1 MKILTAAQIREA
13 DAYTIK
19 NEPISSIK
27 LMDRAAD
34 ELVNWLIVHIKI
46 FTRFE
51 YTFFCGVGN
60 NGGDALVM
68 ARIFK
73 ERKFR
78 AKVYIVESSKNYSPE
93 FEFNLKRLEEVNI
106 TPIFLTEE
114 NTNFELHENTVI
126 IDAIFGTGLSKPVT
140 GFVAEIIKKI
150 NTKEQEIISIDIP
163 SGLYADSNIQNKS
176 EAIIRATRTLSLQQP
191 KLAFFYPENHQF
203 VGDFNIIDIRLH
215 PAFLKEVSTN
225 YFYTTYSEIR
235 YLVKRR
241 SKFAH
246 KGTFGHALLIC
257 GSKGKMGAAVLA
269 AKSCMKT
276 GTGLTTAL
284 IPEIGLNVLQI
295 AVPEVM
301 CIATTTKDYINELP
315 TLSSFSAVGIG
326 PGIGTEKQTQNVL
339 KLLIQNSKSPLVI
352 DADALNILSEN
363 KTWLAFLPPNSIL
376 TPHPK
381 EFERLVGKWNNDEE
395 RLTLQK
401 ELAQKHQLYVVLKGA
416 NTAIAC
422 PDGKVFFNSTGNPG
436 MATAGSGDVLTGII
450 TGLLAQGYEPKIA
463 AILGVYLHGFAGDEA
478 LKKVGEVALN
488 ATDIIEH
495 IHCFFQQIDK
505 QYKDYF

>member
-1 MKILTAAQIREA
+1 MKILTAEQIREA

-27 LMDRAAD
+27 LMDRAAENCAD
-34 ELVNWLIVHIKI
+34 WLTKHHTNKTN
-46 FTRFE
+46 FTI
-51 YTFFCGVGN
+51 FCGVGN
-60 NGGDALVM
+60 NGGDGLAI
-68 ARIFK
+68 ARLLAVKKYTVTIF
-73 ERKFR
+73 
-78 AKVYIVESSKNYSPE
+78 IVEFSNNYSPD
-93 FEFNLKRLEEVNI
+93 FTINLKKLEEVAI
-106 TPIFLTEE
+106 TPIFLNEANPSFKLPEQT
-114 NTNFELHENTVI
+114 I
-126 IDAIFGTGLSKPVT
+126 IIEAIFGTGLSKPVT

-150 NTKEQEIISIDIP
+150 NAEEQQVISIDIP

-176 EAIIRATRTLSLQQP
+176 EAIIRATQTLSLQQP
-191 KLAFFYPENHQF
+191 KLTFFFPENYPF
-203 VGDFNIIDIRLH
+203 VGNFDVIDIGLH
-215 PAFLKEVSTN
+215 PTFLKEVSTN
-225 YFYTTYSEIR
+225 YFYTTYSETR
-235 YLVKRR
+235 CLVKRR
-241 SKFAH
+241 TKFTH

-284 IPEIGLNVLQI
+284 IPEIGLNILQI

-301 CIATTTKDYINELP
+301 CIATTTKEYVNELP
-315 TLSSFSAVGIG
+315 NLSPFSAIGIG

-401 ELAQKHQLYVVLKGA
+401 ELAQKHQIYVVLKGA

-422 PDGKVFFNSTGNPG
+422 PEGKVFFNSTGNSG

-463 AILGVYLHGFAGDEA
+463 AILGVYLHGFAGDET
-478 LKKVGEVALN
+478 LKKIGEVALN
-488 ATDIIEH
+488 ASDIIEN